1 MVFLWFTKV
10 LVITRGYLGTS
21 PASPHPVTWLAPGPA
36 ESSMLKRNVFLEPK
50 KSTVMDLEREIE
62 DFSEA
67 KMGRSGDL
75 AQAKMR
81 IH

>member
-1 MVFLWFTKV
+1 MVYQSVSHNQRVSWDFT
-10 LVITRGYLGTS
+10 GT
-21 PASPHPVTWLAPGPA
+21 SPHPVTWLAPGPA